1 MSIDELDKYCTKNLA
16 YPVVC
21 CYCIVALPGLLAV
34 SGTSRKSV
42 PFI

>member
-21 CYCIVALPGLLAV
+21 CYCIMALPGHLAV
-34 SGTSRKSV
+34 NSTSRKMV
-42 PFI
+42 LFI